1 MVFIRE
7 TEVELREYG
16 RTKERRNLRM
26 VETSWF
32 FSLNGQS
39 SMKMYCICLI
49 LINVCIISVVH
60 EEDTVSNKIHRYT
73 QKLERECVEP
83 WTITYIERRERIQ
96 NLRQI
101 TLFLSLRRDRI
112 KVANK
117 MYNEETEMR
126 MANGISRDLNL
137 YLLYIVHTKKYTYTA
152 LISLDKAWYNTHTNI
167 SEWVYFPS
175 RTYNI
180 LNEH

>member
-1 MVFIRE
+1 
-7 TEVELREYG
+7 
-16 RTKERRNLRM
+16 
-26 VETSWF
+26 
-32 FSLNGQS
+32 
-39 SMKMYCICLI
+39 
-49 LINVCIISVVH
+49 
-60 EEDTVSNKIHRYT
+60 
-73 QKLERECVEP
+73 
-83 WTITYIERRERIQ
+83 
-96 NLRQI
+96 
-101 TLFLSLRRDRI
+101 LFLSLRRDRI